1 MSKTPPDKP
10 HILFLFS
17 DTGGGHRS
25 AAEAIIEAIGLE
37 FGDQIGTEMV
47 DIFLQYAPPPINLAP
62 RIYPTLSRMPDLWE
76 LGYRISDGKRRTRFA
91 YTMLWPYVRR
101 SLDRLLEE
109 HPASLVVSVH
119 QLINTPVS
127 RATKKLGIPFITV
140 VTDLVSTHAAWY
152 CNQADLVVVPTEE
165 AYQRGLEMGLKAD
178 QMRVVGLPV
187 ADRFCKPLADERVLR
202 EQLGW
207 RQDLPVAVL
216 VGGGEGMGPLAATAR
231 AIDEAHLPLQL
242 IIVTGRNRILKEQL
256 ERVRWQIPVKVYGFV
271 TEMPEFMRAADI
283 LITKA
288 GPGTICEAF
297 IAGLPL
303 ILYSKMPGQEDG
315 NVDFVVE
322 HGAGVWAPQPGLV
335 VRALQHWLKRPEERL
350 KTARISLKLGR
361 PQAARQIARL
371 LVERACRQSS
381 AKIRV

>member
-1 MSKTPPDKP
+1 MSKTRPDKP

-37 FGDQIGTEMV
+37 YGDQISTEMV

-101 SLDRLLEE
+101 SLDRLLLE

-127 RATKKLGIPFITV
+127 RAARKLGVPFITV

-152 CNQADLVVVPTEE
+152 CIQADLVVVPTEE
-165 AYQRGLEMGLKAD
+165 AFLRGLEMGLKPD

-187 ADRFCKPLADERVLR
+187 ADRFCQPLADERVLR
-202 EQLGW
+202 ERLGW

-242 IIVTGRNRILKEQL
+242 IIVTGRNRALREQL
-256 ERVRWQIPVKVYGFV
+256 ERTRWQIPVKVYGFV
-271 TEMPEFMRAADI
+271 TEMPDFLRAADI

-315 NVDFVVE
+315 NVDFVVQ

-335 VRALQHWLKRPEERL
+335 VRALQHWLRRPEERL
-350 KTARISLKLGR
+350 KTAQIALKLGR
-361 PQAARQIARL
+361 PKAAREIAHL
-371 LVERACRQSS
+371 LVEQARRQLTD
-381 AKIRV
+381 KIRV

>member
-1 MSKTPPDKP
+1 MNPNPKNDP

-25 AAEAIIEAIGLE
+25 AAEAIIEAIQLE
-37 FGDQIGTEMV
+37 YGSRVSTEMV

-62 RIYPTLSRMPDLWE
+62 RIYPTLSRMPELWE
-76 LGYRISDGKRRTRFA
+76 LGYRISDGQRRTRFA

-127 RATKKLGIPFITV
+127 RAARKMGVPFATV

-152 CNQADLVVVPTEE
+152 CAQAQLVVVPTEE
-165 AYQRGLEMGLKAD
+165 ALRRGLEMGVPRD
-178 QMRVVGLPV
+178 IMRVAGLPV
-187 ADRFCKPLADERVLR
+187 ADRFCQPAGDPHALR

-207 RQDLPVAVL
+207 QQDLPVVVL

-231 AIDEAHLPLQL
+231 AIDAARLPLQL
-242 IIVTGRNRILKEQL
+242 IVVCGRNRALREQL
-256 ERVRWQIPVKVYGFV
+256 EKYPWRIAAKIYGFV
-271 TEMPEFMRAADI
+271 TEMPDFMRAADV

-288 GPGTICEAF
+288 GPGTISEAF

-315 NVDFVVE
+315 NVDFVVKE
-322 HGAGVWAPQPGLV
+322 GAGVWAPEPEQV
-335 VRALQHWLKRPEERL
+335 VHTLRAWLENPCQREKVAATSLRLARP
-350 KTARISLKLGR
+350 K
-361 PQAARQIARL
+361 AARQIAHL
-371 LVERACRQSS
+371 LVQSAGLPS
-381 AKIRV
+381 